1 MYELCKF
8 VTIRNEYELD
18 ALDVVCAALDD
29 RELIREFDSLNDAAE
44 ALGAYSSI
52 VAPVTVVP
60 VANQGNMHPH
70 GDPEPR
76 WYEVTVYAVL
86 PVVEDGAEDWDILGV
101 TEIPEIN

>member
-8 VTIRNEYELD
+8 VAIRNEYELD

-29 RELIREFDSLNDAAE
+29 RELIQEFDDLGDATA
-44 ALGAYSSI
+44 ALGVYSS
-52 VAPVTVVP
+52 VVVP
-60 VANQGNMHPH
+60 VANQSNYMHPH

-76 WYEVTVYAVL
+76 WYEVTVYAIL
-86 PVVEDGAEDWDILGV
+86 PLAEDGAEDWDIWGV